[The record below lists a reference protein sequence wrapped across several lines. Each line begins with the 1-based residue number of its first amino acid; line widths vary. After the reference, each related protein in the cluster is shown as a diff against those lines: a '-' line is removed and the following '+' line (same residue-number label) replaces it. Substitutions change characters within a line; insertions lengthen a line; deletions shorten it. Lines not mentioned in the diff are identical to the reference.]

1 MGITENISLDEVAGG
16 PGGEGGM
23 LSVHIHDM
31 QCGFWSFWLWKVHPL
46 VFVRQFFILDLRCFF
61 QL

>member
-1 MGITENISLDEVAGG
+1 MGIAENISLDEVAGG
-16 PGGEGGM
+16 PGGEGGCCPYIYM
-23 LSVHIHDM
+23 T
-31 QCGFWSFWLWKVHPL
+31 CNAGFGVFWLWKVHPL